1 MRRTKTSGTKDRD
14 IERSFSTLIENVNIG
29 IYRNTGGPRGRF
41 LQANPAMA
49 KMFGYDSVGEF
60 LDVPTAQLYQNPEE
74 RRQFVRKIQKNG
86 LVQNEELRLRK
97 KDGTLMWGSVTAKV
111 QYNEKG
117 EIQWID
123 GAVEDITER
132 KRSGERLAQSLEALQ
147 SVYHIAT
154 TMRSS
159 YEAICDQVVA
169 NLAGL
174 LKVSYG
180 AVQHIEEDQIR
191 IISGTMNGKFAHNEA
206 FPLEHTPCAI
216 IYEKREPYR
225 IEGSLQ
231 QLFPDYALLAR
242 HPFKTYVGV
251 PIKNTRGKVVGSL
264 CIMDYAGRTFSEDEI
279 HLIEI
284 FARYIAYEFERNVME
299 TQLRDMEKMKLLG
312 QMTAGVAHEVRN
324 PLNAILAITEALFQ
338 DIGDNPEYEPYLS
351 RIRTQASRLS
361 RLMGDLLELGKPLQ
375 LFSLHPESLPS
386 VCAHAID
393 LWKQTPFSQ
402 THKVR
407 FILPPETD
415 RLNVMADSARLQQVV
430 LNLLENAAQH
440 SPGGSEIRLV
450 ISGPKGKTVRIYVID
465 QGAGIPQEHREKVFE
480 PFFTTRKEGNGLGL
494 SIVKNTILA
503 HNGHIVIRNNVPLP
517 GCTFEISLPGIEK
530 APL

>member
-1 MRRTKTSGTKDRD
+1 MSRRKSGTTKDRD
-14 IERSFSTLIENVNIG
+14 PEKSFSTLIENINIG

-49 KMFGYDSVGEF
+49 RMFGYASVGEF

-74 RRQFVRKIQKNG
+74 RRQFVRKIQTNS
-86 LVQNEELRLRK
+86 LVQNEELKLLK
-97 KDGTLMWGSVTAKV
+97 KDGTCMWGSVTAKV

-132 KRSGERLAQSLEALQ
+132 KRSEERLAQSLEALQ

-154 TMRSS
+154 SLRAS
-159 YEAICDQVVA
+159 YEAVCDQVVA
-169 NLAGL
+169 NLASL
-174 LKVSYG
+174 LRVSYV
-180 AVQHIEEDQIR
+180 AVQHIEEDQIKV
-191 IISGTMNGKFAHNEA
+191 ISRTINGKFSYNEI
-206 FPLEHTPCAI
+206 FPLEHSPCAAM
-216 IYEKREPYR
+216 YEKKEPFQVK
-225 IEGSLQ
+225 GSLKHF
-231 QLFPDYALLAR
+231 FPDYALLS
-242 HPFKTYVGV
+242 HYYFKSYAGV
-251 PIKNTRGKVVGSL
+251 PIKNIQGKVVGSL
-264 CIMDYAGRTFSEDEI
+264 CIMDYADRSFSEDQ
-279 HLIEI
+279 LRLVEI
-284 FARYIAYEFERNVME
+284 FARYIAYEFERDVME
-299 TQLRDMEKMKLLG
+299 AELRKVEQMKLLG

-338 DIGDNPEYEPYLS
+338 ELGDNTEYKPFLS
-351 RIRTQASRLS
+351 HIRIQVDRLS

-375 LFSLHPESLPS
+375 LFSLHQESLS
-386 VCAHAID
+386 SICAHAID

-407 FILPPETD
+407 FISPSETD
-415 RLNVMADSARLQQVV
+415 KLQVMADSARLQQVV

-440 SPGGSEIRLV
+440 SPGGSEIRLI
-450 ISGPKGKTVRIYVID
+450 ISNPKGKTVRIHVID
-465 QGAGIPQEHREKVFE
+465 QGAGIPQENIQKVFE

-494 SIVKNTILA
+494 SIVKNTIQV
-503 HNGHIVIRNNVPLP
+503 HNGNIVIRNNNPLP

-530 APL
+530 DAL